1 MDEPRP
7 SRASGLSPC
16 RRLVCRGKRGLAMPE
31 SLTGR
36 FDLDLLETT
45 LNGHAVEGVVAF
57 HVWKSLKAELVLI
70 LERGG
75 TPG

>member
-1 MDEPRP
+1 
-7 SRASGLSPC
+7 
-16 RRLVCRGKRGLAMPE
+16 MPE

-36 FDLDLLETT
+36 FDPDLPETT